1 MDFSADDEQLEKL
14 EAALLAQPK
23 DVQLMLELAW
33 ALRQR
38 DGARALAIAQQIQ
51 QEVSLAGVN
60 AEQARASLLR
70 LDLIRGEL
78 SWLHGDLEP
87 ALALVEQALLGFTEL
102 QNEIG
107 CADAHWLWAW
117 VAGDQGDMASI
128 KAHLEAMATATS
140 DPVRICI
147 AQAAHARFDVFLD
160 VNSGRER
167 WGNHFAD
174 SNTLVAAAACWVED
188 FLGLV
193 PFQTGDQV
201 QAIRHCS
208 KSHALALAS
217 GQIRRAITLA
227 VNLGASFSNLNE
239 HNTALEWR
247 HRALDLARRCGWR
260 GMIGIALTNCA
271 YSLRELQHLEAA
283 QQMLSEALELMS
295 CMQGSRNY
303 ANTLQYLAEVALDRQ
318 EFASALARYE
328 QLQVQAQTQQQ
339 ADQIFEG
346 LLGKAKAHHKLKQ
359 ALPAQQMALVAL
371 AQAPDIVRK
380 TKALRTLAAIHA
392 SDDVPFAAD
401 QLGEEARIAAS
412 PTLYYLQQALQLA
425 ATVEAYLV
433 PDDVYD
439 DVAAEYARLGRFEKA
454 YEFAKQAAQAR
465 AKTHSSDASKRAI
478 ALQASHESEKVM
490 AAAEKAKQLA
500 QVEAQRAQL
509 LQQTNDTLQ
518 NLGDIGQQITA
529 HLQMEEVF
537 EVLMRH
543 LHSLLCVDWISVY
556 LMSDDASRL
565 NPVYCRELGVEQIL
579 PTLSLSDD
587 SSNSVRCLRENRQI
601 VLEFDDGKD
610 IPQRIPGRLITL
622 NAMFAPL
629 RANEQSLGVMSIQ
642 TCQTQ
647 VYGIRE
653 QMIFRTL
660 CAYTAIA
667 LSNCLAHQRMQ
678 EAQQQLIQQEK
689 MASLGQLI
697 ANVAHEVNTPIG
709 AMRASSEN
717 INRSLQ
723 AAFTLLPA
731 LSSKLPPAEY
741 ALFLQMV
748 ERSVPEAHLLS
759 SREERALMKQA
770 RLDLA
775 ALGQDNVRERANLL
789 VQLRAHTN
797 LALYLP
803 LLQRPDCDDLLH
815 SALQLGS
822 IFSSARSMHHA
833 VNNVSKIVFALKSYA
848 RFGPSGKMQE
858 AYLQDGIETVLTIY
872 HSQIK
877 KGTELVREFEPM
889 PKVLCLPDELNQV
902 WTNLIHNALQA
913 MQYHGKLTVG
923 LRSDGENA
931 LVSIG
936 DTGCGIAPENREKIF
951 KPFFTTKAD
960 GEGSGLGLDIVK
972 KIVDKHQGRIEVTS
986 ELGVGTTFVVVL
998 PLRGVAQ
1005 ASP

>member
-1 MDFSADDEQLEKL
+1 
-14 EAALLAQPK
+14 
-23 DVQLMLELAW
+23 
-33 ALRQR
+33 
-38 DGARALAIAQQIQ
+38 
-51 QEVSLAGVN
+51 
-60 AEQARASLLR
+60 
-70 LDLIRGEL
+70 
-78 SWLHGDLEP
+78 
-87 ALALVEQALLGFTEL
+87 
-102 QNEIG
+102 
-107 CADAHWLWAW
+107 
-117 VAGDQGDMASI
+117 
-128 KAHLEAMATATS
+128 
-140 DPVRICI
+140 
-147 AQAAHARFDVFLD
+147 
-160 VNSGRER
+160 
-167 WGNHFAD
+167 
-174 SNTLVAAAACWVED
+174 
-188 FLGLV
+188 
-193 PFQTGDQV
+193 
-201 QAIRHCS
+201 
-208 KSHALALAS
+208 
-217 GQIRRAITLA
+217 
-227 VNLGASFSNLNE
+227 
-239 HNTALEWR
+239 
-247 HRALDLARRCGWR
+247 
-260 GMIGIALTNCA
+260 
-271 YSLRELQHLEAA
+271 
-283 QQMLSEALELMS
+283 
-295 CMQGSRNY
+295 
-303 ANTLQYLAEVALDRQ
+303 
-318 EFASALARYE
+318 
-328 QLQVQAQTQQQ
+328 
-339 ADQIFEG
+339 
-346 LLGKAKAHHKLKQ
+346 
-359 ALPAQQMALVAL
+359 
-371 AQAPDIVRK
+371 
-380 TKALRTLAAIHA
+380 
-392 SDDVPFAAD
+392 
-401 QLGEEARIAAS
+401 
-412 PTLYYLQQALQLA
+412 
-425 ATVEAYLV
+425 
-433 PDDVYD
+433 
-439 DVAAEYARLGRFEKA
+439 
-454 YEFAKQAAQAR
+454 
-465 AKTHSSDASKRAI
+465 
-478 ALQASHESEKVM
+478 
-490 AAAEKAKQLA
+490 
-500 QVEAQRAQL
+500 
-509 LQQTNDTLQ
+509 
-518 NLGDIGQQITA
+518 
-529 HLQMEEVF
+529 
-537 EVLMRH
+537 
-543 LHSLLCVDWISVY
+543 
-556 LMSDDASRL
+556 
-565 NPVYCRELGVEQIL
+565 
-579 PTLSLSDD
+579 
-587 SSNSVRCLRENRQI
+587 LRENRQI

-803 LLQRPDCDDLLH
+803 ILQRPDCDDLLH